1 MHLTRSLE
9 ICCAHRAKTT
19 DAQAIDAKKVGRKR
33 VGVRWRRASE
43 GVHVSGW
50 ARVTG
55 LLAGAAL
62 DAALADPHRMH
73 PVAAFGTVADRTER
87 LLYRDSRTA
96 GLAYTSVLAG
106 GTIAVGALARSGMTR
121 AGRRFGYQGTTS
133 AVLTAAATWTVLG
146 GTSLRR
152 HGRRLGTELIRGDVA
167 AARGRLP
174 ALCGRDPAVLDI
186 AGLARAGVE
195 SLAENTSDA
204 VVGPLV
210 WGALGGVPGLLGYRA
225 INTLDAMVGYRS
237 TRHVRFGWASARLD
251 DLANL
256 LPSRVAGL
264 LACAC
269 APVVGGSPV
278 DAYWVMRR
286 DGASHPSPNAG
297 QVEAAFAGALGLRL
311 GGTLRYHHGV
321 EHRPVLGY
329 GRPAEPADLERAAVL
344 SAAVSAS
351 ALVLSVG
358 VSAAMSAAWSAAWSA
373 WTSARPSGTHRD
385 NRR

>member
-1 MHLTRSLE
+1 MPGWV
-9 ICCAHRAKTT
+9 RA
-19 DAQAIDAKKVGRKR
+19 A
-33 VGVRWRRASE
+33 
-43 GVHVSGW
+43 
-50 ARVTG
+50 G

-62 DAALADPHRMH
+62 DVVLADPVRMH
-73 PVAAFGTVADRTER
+73 PVAAFGTVADHAER
-87 LLYRDSRTA
+87 LLYHDSRAA

-106 GTIAVGALARSGMTR
+106 GTVMLGALARTGVAS
-121 AGRRFGYQGTTS
+121 AGRRFGCQRATS
-133 AVLTAAATWTVLG
+133 AALTAAATWTVLG

-152 HGRRLGTELIRGDVA
+152 HGRRLGSDLARGDVA
-167 AARGRLP
+167 AARSRLP
-174 ALCGRDPAVLDI
+174 ALCGRDPAVLDT
-186 AGLARAGVE
+186 AGLSRAGVE

-210 WGALGGVPGLLGYRA
+210 WGAVGGVPGLLGYRA

-237 TRHVRFGWASARLD
+237 SRHARFGWASARLD
-251 DLANL
+251 DFANL
-256 LPSRVAGL
+256 LPSRVTGL

-321 EHRPVLGY
+321 EHRPVMGY
-329 GRPAEPADLERAAVL
+329 GRTAQPADLERAAVL

-351 ALVLSVG
+351 ALILSAG
-358 VSAAMSAAWSAAWSA
+358 VAAAASAARSTARSAVRSA
-373 WTSARPSGTHRD
+373 WTSGRARRR

>member
-1 MHLTRSLE
+1 M
-9 ICCAHRAKTT
+9 
-19 DAQAIDAKKVGRKR
+19 
-33 VGVRWRRASE
+33 
-43 GVHVSGW
+43 SGW
-50 ARVTG
+50 VRAAG

-62 DAALADPHRMH
+62 DVILADPARMH
-73 PVAAFGTVADRTER
+73 PVAAFGTVADRAER
-87 LLYRDSRTA
+87 LLYHDNRAA
-96 GLAYTSVLAG
+96 GLAYTSMLAG
-106 GTIAVGALARSGMTR
+106 GTVALGALARTGMDR
-121 AGRRFGYQGTTS
+121 AGSRLGYQRATS
-133 AVLTAAATWTVLG
+133 LALTAAATWTVLG

-152 HGRRLGTELIRGDVA
+152 HGRRLGSDLAHGDVA
-167 AARGRLP
+167 AARDRLP
-174 ALCGRDPAVLDI
+174 ALCGRDPAVLDTG
-186 AGLARAGVE
+186 GLSRAGVE

-204 VVGPLV
+204 VVGPLL

-237 TRHVRFGWASARLD
+237 SRHARFGWASARLD

-321 EHRPVLGY
+321 EHRPVMGY
-329 GRPAEPADLERAAVL
+329 GRAAQPADLERAAVL

-351 ALVLSVG
+351 ALALSAG
-358 VSAAMSAAWSAAWSA
+358 VAAAASAARSATWSAAWSA
-373 WTSARPSGTHRD
+373 WTSSRAR
-385 NRR
+385 RRNGR

>member
-1 MHLTRSLE
+1 MRMSDWV
-9 ICCAHRAKTT
+9 RA
-19 DAQAIDAKKVGRKR
+19 A
-33 VGVRWRRASE
+33 
-43 GVHVSGW
+43 
-50 ARVTG
+50 G
-55 LLAGAAL
+55 LLTGAAL
-62 DAALADPHRMH
+62 DAVLADPVRMH
-73 PVAAFGTVADRTER
+73 PVAAFGTVAGRAEAF
-87 LLYRDSRTA
+87 LYRDSRAA
-96 GLAYTSVLAG
+96 GLAYTGLLTG
-106 GTIAVGALARSGMTR
+106 GTVALAALARCGLATASS
-121 AGRRFGYQGTTS
+121 RFGGQRTAS
-133 AVLTAAATWTVLG
+133 VALTAAATWTVLG

-152 HGRRLGTELIRGDVA
+152 HGRRLGRDLAHGDVA

-174 ALCGRDPAVLDI
+174 SLCGRDPAVLDI
-186 AGLARAGVE
+186 AGLSRAGVE

-204 VVGPLV
+204 VVGPLL
-210 WGALGGVPGLLGYRA
+210 WGAIGGVPGLLGYRA

-237 TRHVRFGWASARLD
+237 IRHIRFGWASARLD

-256 LPSRVAGL
+256 VPSRLAGV

-321 EHRPVLGY
+321 EHRPVMGY
-329 GRPAEPADLERAAVL
+329 GRAARPGDLERAAIL

-358 VSAAMSAAWSAAWSA
+358 LATVSSALRSAARSTVRAAW
-373 WTSARPSGTHRD
+373 TARRAHRRT
-385 NRR
+385 RR

>member
-1 MHLTRSLE
+1 MEFLLTLSARPHRQAAGDEKSISSHTSRGMHMP
-9 ICCAHRAKTT
+9 
-19 DAQAIDAKKVGRKR
+19 G
-33 VGVRWRRASE
+33 W
-43 GVHVSGW
+43 VH
-50 ARVTG
+50 AAG

-62 DAALADPHRMH
+62 DVVLADPARMH
-73 PVAAFGTVADRTER
+73 PVAAFGTVADHAER
-87 LLYRDSRTA
+87 LLYHDSRAA

-106 GTIAVGALARSGMTR
+106 GTVVLGALARTGVAR
-121 AGRRFGYQGTTS
+121 AGRRFGCQRTTS
-133 AVLTAAATWTVLG
+133 VALTAAATWTVLG

-152 HGRRLGTELIRGDVA
+152 HGRRLGSDLARGDVA
-167 AARGRLP
+167 AARSRLP
-174 ALCGRDPAVLDI
+174 ALCGRDPAVLDT
-186 AGLARAGVE
+186 AGLSRAGVE

-204 VVGPLV
+204 VVGPLI
-210 WGALGGVPGLLGYRA
+210 WGAVGGVPGLLGYRA

-237 TRHVRFGWASARLD
+237 SRHARFGWASARLD
-251 DLANL
+251 DFANL

-321 EHRPVLGY
+321 EHRPVMGY
-329 GRPAEPADLERAAVL
+329 GRTAQPADLERAAVL

-351 ALVLSVG
+351 ALVLSAG
-358 VSAAMSAAWSAAWSA
+358 VAAAASAARSTARSAVRSA
-373 WTSARPSGTHRD
+373 WTSGRARRR

>member
-1 MHLTRSLE
+1 M
-9 ICCAHRAKTT
+9 
-19 DAQAIDAKKVGRKR
+19 
-33 VGVRWRRASE
+33 
-43 GVHVSGW
+43 
-50 ARVTG
+50 
-55 LLAGAAL
+55 
-62 DAALADPHRMH
+62 
-73 PVAAFGTVADRTER
+73 
-87 LLYRDSRTA
+87 
-96 GLAYTSVLAG
+96 
-106 GTIAVGALARSGMTR
+106 
-121 AGRRFGYQGTTS
+121 
-133 AVLTAAATWTVLG
+133 TAAATWTVLG

-152 HGRRLGTELIRGDVA
+152 HGRRLGSDLARGDVA
-167 AARGRLP
+167 AARSRLP
-174 ALCGRDPAVLDI
+174 ALCGRDPAVLDT
-186 AGLARAGVE
+186 AGLSRAGVE

-210 WGALGGVPGLLGYRA
+210 WGAVGGVPGLLGYRA

-237 TRHVRFGWASARLD
+237 SRHARFGWASARLD
-251 DLANL
+251 DFANL
-256 LPSRVAGL
+256 LPSRVTGL

-321 EHRPVLGY
+321 EHRPVMGY
-329 GRPAEPADLERAAVL
+329 GRTAQPADLERAAVL

-351 ALVLSVG
+351 ALILSAG
-358 VSAAMSAAWSAAWSA
+358 VAAAASAARSTARSAVRSA
-373 WTSARPSGTHRD
+373 WTSGRARRR